1 MNDIQ
6 TGEMID
12 QMKAFIR
19 AEEDEQQ
26 QRYHND
32 GTTPLKELRTKGVLL
47 YPLRIVRK
55 TFSAA
60 GTPMITIKS
69 MHEYDQRSFQSGT
82 SVILKKPDEDEICAA
97 HIVYSH
103 DDATLT
109 VRLHAFDFPEWIE
122 DKNIAVQLQPDRRSF
137 KCMHRVLDQ
146 VAQKPVASI
155 AALLKGAGSQV
166 QPRELVTPAPKDNS
180 LNESQQLAL
189 ERSTIHQPI
198 FAIHGPPGTGK
209 TTTLTAIIKTFVE
222 QNERVIAA
230 APSNTAVDHL
240 ALQLI
245 ESDVKVF
252 RLGNTAKVN
261 TTITPYTPEGVL
273 TEPDRLKRLKKLHI
287 EANALRKKA
296 GQYKRQFTAED
307 RQNRKTWYSEARSIQ
322 REIKKLTNY
331 YLERAMA
338 EADVVLGT
346 PVGLQHDLI
355 EGQRF
360 DVALI
365 DEAGQCLIPMGMLVM
380 NQANR
385 SIICGDHQQ
394 LPPTVL
400 SRSMSKK
407 QVASSLLEFALQQG
421 VPFVQLHSQYR
432 MPPSIAA
439 FSSSYFYQNN
449 LHSVKRDNGIH
460 LQFFDTAG
468 AGFSEEQSLSS
479 SFFNTEELHSIQTF
493 IEREKLDDVLFISPY
508 AAQIEKCKSFLKDTV
523 EVSTIDGIQGQEA
536 PTVILSLVRS
546 NNDSS
551 IGFLSEYRRM
561 NVALTRASDRLIVF
575 GDSSTIGKDPFYQ
588 AFLEYVEQI
597 NGYHSVF
604 ELLYD

>member
-26 QRYHND
+26 RRYHND

-82 SVILKKPDEDEICAA
+82 SVILKRPDEDEICAA

-137 KCMHRVLDQ
+137 KCMQHVLDQ

-155 AALLKGAGSQV
+155 AALLNGAGSQV

-189 ERSTIHQPI
+189 ERSAIHQPI

-209 TTTLTAIIKTFVE
+209 TNTLTAIIKTFVE

-240 ALQLI
+240 AQQLI

-261 TTITPYTPEGVL
+261 TTIAPYTPEGVL

-296 GQYKRQFTAED
+296 GQFKRQFTAED
-307 RQNRKTWYSEARSIQ
+307 RQNRKAWYSEARSIQ
-322 REIKKLTNY
+322 HEIKKLTNY
-331 YLERAMA
+331 YLERALD

-355 EGQRF
+355 EGQHF

-439 FSSSYFYQNN
+439 FSSSYFYQNK

-508 AAQIEKCKSFLKDTV
+508 AAQVEKCKSFLKDTV